1 MGKTKT
7 KKKSSRAPRHSH
19 KLEAPP
25 NAFERLHNKKRFD
38 ILGRKTKGDT
48 RHVGRLRSAATQK
61 RKDTLLIEYKQLGK
75 ANAFLDR
82 RFGEDDDTLT
92 AEEKA
97 LLRFQ
102 KQRIKDASGGRFSLQ
117 DADEMN
123 GNGNGGGDQYELTH
137 LGRSLAD
144 DLTDAP
150 DGWNSDDD
158 GVFIDPK
165 LEADLNFGGG
175 FFQRKHTSDNHH
187 DYINDDNDS
196 NNNNNHRHR
205 TKKEIMEEVIAKS
218 KAYKAAKREQ
228 REDDINETDKLDA
241 DFQSLLD
248 DDRSLLGLMKKKGE
262 GGGNKKIPIIGG
274 GGGGGGTTNAV
285 DDDKRFDVLAKEL
298 VFEAKSRPGERAPT
312 ADELAEAEHRRLKA
326 AETAQ
331 LKRMQHGG
339 GGGGEDEDGSEDE
352 GVFEEGGGR
361 AKGGYA
367 ARRAKRARAEED
379 DDDSDFDARRK
390 KTRNINSADALED
403 DFDLDDD
410 SDGEGGSDG
419 EEDGLLTALEMR
431 RRERAGGDHPLQQ
444 TFKEASAKLLA
455 KYGIT
460 VDGEEEEREDDSDEE
475 VEDDEEEDSSSSE
488 EEETSSS
495 SEEEEEEEEDAA
507 AAVKASSTTTTE
519 KAKTDNKGEEEEL
532 QPTIPFTPSLPGS
545 YEDFQQLADA
555 LSPSDLNELVRRI
568 RVCNAAALSTGNRKA
583 MQMFYGILVQHFA
596 NLSSS
601 PPKSSS
607 SSSAAAAAGEHAM
620 VDYLND
626 LLPHILEMTPL
637 VPFYAAALARARL
650 QRAHETMV
658 AALADP
664 IQKARAWPVP
674 RTLALLKLFATVF
687 PVSDKRHAVFTPA
700 SLLVTS
706 ALANC
711 PLARG
716 RDVGTGLYLA
726 GMAVHLHSQAKRYC
740 PEPLVFCTLLLESIV
755 AFGEE
760 EEQPCWLAI
769 VTNKDEDDKNKKKKN
784 SCDDTASPSEV
795 VAAPLSLSDIL
806 QRLSTSTDEEE
817 ASWTSTAFKVSAS
830 AAAIKII
837 LRCAE
842 LWSDIDAAPEIFS
855 SSVSILKKIASSSPS
870 SSSPFSMVKT
880 VPAIKQLAKEAV
892 TKLETITRAAISKRR
907 PLINPSLS
915 KAPEA
920 KSFNPRFEDDFAT
933 GKDYDPDRER
943 SERRKLQKMVRREER
958 GAIRELRRDA
968 SFMADVR
975 DREKEKKQGELDGSA
990 RRAMAFLQQQEADFK
1005 SGGQGGMWKKKKRK

>member
-1 MGKTKT
+1 MGKT
-7 KKKSSRAPRHSH
+7 KKSSRAPRHSQ
-19 KLEAPP
+19 KAEVPP
-25 NAFERLHNKKRFD
+25 NAFERIHNKKRFD

-48 RHVGRLRSAATQK
+48 RHVGQLRSAATQK

-117 DADEMN
+117 DADDIN

-158 GVFIDPK
+158 GAFIDPK

-175 FFQRKHTSDNHH
+175 LFQRKHPSDN
-187 DYINDDNDS
+187 DNNEYDNS
-196 NNNNNHRHR
+196 NNKDNRHR
-205 TKKEIMEEVIAKS
+205 SKKEIMEEVIAKS

-228 REDDINETDKLDA
+228 REDDINETDKLDS

-248 DDRSLLGLMKKKGE
+248 DKSLLGLMMKKKGE
-262 GGGNKKIPIIGG
+262 RNSSNNKIAIGEGGEGRCGDANNTI
-274 GGGGGGTTNAV
+274 
-285 DDDKRFDVLAKEL
+285 DDDKRFDVLTREL
-298 VFEAKSRPGERAPT
+298 VFEAKSRPGEKAPT
-312 ADELAEAEHRRLKA
+312 SEELAEAEHRRLKA

-339 GGGGEDEDGSEDE
+339 GEDQDGSDDDEGDGGG
-352 GVFEEGGGR
+352 FEGGR

-379 DDDSDFDARRK
+379 DGDSDLDARRK
-390 KTRNINSADALED
+390 KTRNVNSADALED
-403 DFDLDDD
+403 DFDLDD
-410 SDGEGGSDG
+410 SDGEDGSDDDDDD
-419 EEDGLLTALEMR
+419 EGLLTALEMR

-460 VDGEEEEREDDSDEE
+460 VDGGEDE
-475 VEDDEEEDSSSSE
+475 DEEEDGSDDGNEGEEEGSSSSE

-495 SEEEEEEEEDAA
+495 EDDEEEEEAA
-507 AAVKASSTTTTE
+507 AAIKTATATNKKTTY
-519 KAKTDNKGEEEEL
+519 NKDEEEL
-532 QPTIPFTPSLPGS
+532 QPTIPFTPSLPDS
-545 YEDFQQLADA
+545 YEDFQLLVAA
-555 LSPSDLNELVRRI
+555 LSPSDLNELVRRT
-568 RVCNAAALSTGNRKA
+568 RVCNATALSTGNRKA

-596 NLSSS
+596 NISSS
-601 PPKSSS
+601 PTKT
-607 SSSAAAAAGEHAM
+607 SSAIAEHAM
-620 VDYLND
+620 VDYLNA

-637 VPFYAAALARARL
+637 VPFYAATLARARL
-650 QRAHETMV
+650 LKAHETMV

-664 IQKARAWPVP
+664 IQKAKAWPVP
-674 RTLALLKLFATVF
+674 RTLALLKLFSTVF
-687 PVSDKRHAVFTPA
+687 PVSDKRHAVLTPA
-700 SLLVTS
+700 SLLITS

-740 PEPLVFCTLLLESIV
+740 PEPLVLCTLLLESITGSGGGS
-755 AFGEE
+755 GEE
-760 EEQPCWLAI
+760 EDEQPSWLAI
-769 VTNKDEDDKNKKKKN
+769 ITNEDNKKNSKNNKKKN
-784 SCDDTASPSEV
+784 GSDGTASLSEEEV
-795 VAAPLSLSDIL
+795 APLSLSNIL
-806 QRLSTSTDEEE
+806 QRLCGDEDE
-817 ASWTSTAFKVSAS
+817 SYWTSTAFKVSAS
-830 AAAIKII
+830 AAAIKIMV
-837 LRCAE
+837 RCAE
-842 LWSDIDAAPEIFS
+842 LWSDVDAVPEIFS
-855 SSVSILKKIASSSPS
+855 PSVSILKKISSSL
-870 SSSPFSMVKT
+870 VKT
-880 VPAIKQLAKEAV
+880 APAIKHLAKEAAS
-892 TKLETITRAAISKRR
+892 KLETITTAAMSKRR
-907 PLINPSLS
+907 PLINPSVS

-920 KSFNPRFEDDFAT
+920 KTFNPRFEDDFAT

-958 GAIRELRRDA
+958 GAIRELRRDG

-975 DREKEKKQGELDGSA
+975 NKEKEKKQGELDGSA